1 MKRILFLTLLF
12 SFSTIFSAQENQ
24 SVVIDS
30 KIAVNSNMDEM
41 MSQFLE
47 LKTLS
52 RQQCKRDSLRANEE
66 AKFNLSYSLPLPT
79 PAMEEDL
86 FIAEQEFI
94 QVLRENKIGYGGYI
108 FGNCFGLAD
117 NCFQWEMNRIVE
129 LRFGKVFMENLKTA
143 AVNNFIKNNPE
154 RIFEFEECDLESRYA
169 SAKTYEEMFSKTKTD
184 YFKTF
189 QYPKEFIFRDSN
201 HKSSNVE
208 VNFIL
213 DKKGKVSKLNV
224 DLSLQEKKN
233 YIYSSYLINSIK
245 EFVNNSKWKSATYK
259 GVPVIS
265 KMNVLIFYK

>member
-1 MKRILFLTLLF
+1 MKRILFLTLLL
-12 SFSTIFSAQENQ
+12 SFSTILSAQENQ
-24 SVVIDS
+24 SVVLDS
-30 KIAVNSNMDEM
+30 TIVITSNMDEM
-41 MSQFLE
+41 RSQFLE
-47 LKTLS
+47 MKTLS
-52 RQQCKRDSLRANEE
+52 RERCKRDSLRANEE

-86 FIAEQEFI
+86 FIAEQELI

-108 FGNCFGLAD
+108 IGNCFGLAD

-129 LRFGKVFMENLKTA
+129 QRFGKLFIENLKTL
-143 AVNNFIKNNPE
+143 AVNRFIENNPE

-169 SAKTYEEMFSKTKTD
+169 SAKTYEDMFDQTKND

-189 QYPKEFIFRDSN
+189 QYPKEFISRDSN
-201 HKSSNVE
+201 HKYSNVE

-213 DKKGKVSKLNV
+213 DKKGKVSKLTV

-265 KMNVLIFYK
+265 KMNLLIFYK